1 MIRKT
6 WRLVLLLVAFTLV
19 SAAFQRSA
27 SAFAE
32 PCPPGYSGPASI
44 QFGCCFSF
52 NPPKPS
58 TLQYY
63 SYFCNN
69 GVATNSMRIC
79 SATPCNG
86 GGG

>member
-6 WRLVLLLVAFTLV
+6 WRLVLLLAAFVLV

-32 PCPPGYSGPASI
+32 PCPRGYTGPASI
-44 QFGCCFSF
+44 QFGCCFSL
-52 NPPKPS
+52 NPPHQT

-69 GVATNSMRIC
+69 GFPTNSTRIC
-79 SATPCNG
+79 SNTPCNS
-86 GGG
+86 

>member
-6 WRLVLLLVAFTLV
+6 WRLVVLLAAFVLV

-32 PCPPGYSGPASI
+32 PCPAGYTGPASV
-44 QFGCCFSF
+44 QVGCCLSR
-52 NPPKPS
+52 PPKPS

-69 GVATNSMRIC
+69 GFPTNSMRIC
-79 SATPCNG
+79 SNTPCHS
-86 GGG
+86 